1 MSPSQHPED
10 LSEQQCIQRI
20 QDGSRKA
27 FETLFRAYYNE
38 LCDFVEYQL
47 DSPEL
52 AEDLVQDIFC
62 DIWRRREEWKPKGT
76 LKAYLYRAAH
86 NQSIK
91 QIERRQVRRRW
102 KRQEEHKDT
111 PQKPSPEDDFHHREL
126 KRVLQA
132 SVEELPE
139 RRRQVYIL
147 SRQHGLTYKEIAEV
161 MEISP
166 KTVDHQM
173 VAALKFLRKRLS
185 TFLSVVA

>member
-1 MSPSQHPED
+1 MQHPEG
-10 LSEQQCIQRI
+10 LSERRWIERI
-20 QDGSRKA
+20 QEGNRKA

-47 DSPEL
+47 GSPEL

-62 DIWRRREEWKPKGT
+62 DIWRRRADWEPKGT
-76 LKAYLYRAAH
+76 LKAYLYRAAR

-102 KRQEEHKDT
+102 KRQEKQRNA
-111 PQKPSPEDDFHHREL
+111 PQEPGPEDALQHREL
-126 KRVLQA
+126 KRVLQT
-132 SVEELPE
+132 SVDDLPE
-139 RRRQVYIL
+139 RRRQVYVL

-173 VAALKFLRKRLS
+173 VAALKFLRERLS
-185 TFLSVVA
+185 SFLSVVA